1 MLRTADDIKKK
12 FEEVKALAEKKPDN
26 DFLKSV
32 LEQMAEGHDL
42 SSKQEEV
49 LKEIEKEVK
58 EMGEM
63 KKEVADLKKAAQR
76 LATRHAS
83 QSEKLLK
90 SAEEDLV
97 KAANKCDQLAA
108 QLKRA
113 GFHVGELKSVSKMCR
128 NLIADLKGDSDIA
141 RDVSRMEAHRDMRAS
156 SKTAAPSSSFEALS
170 AYWGRE
176 AKKLGRLLGGKVQ
189 TAPAGTYGVRA
200 EVKGKGDSYFFNIF
214 WRSGKLEVVGG
225 MESHPGKYKKNF
237 PLSTPTQ
244 DIFKSIEEYVKK
256 WGK

>member
-1 MLRTADDIKKK
+1 MADDIKKK
-12 FEEVKALAEKKPDN
+12 FEKVKNLAKKKPDN
-26 DFLKSV
+26 DFLNSL
-32 LEQMAEGHDL
+32 LEQMAEGHEL

-58 EMGEM
+58 DMGSM
-63 KKEVADLKKAAQR
+63 KKELADLKKAAQR

-83 QSEKLLK
+83 QSEKLLE
-90 SAEEDLV
+90 SAVGDLT

-113 GFHVGELKSVSKMCR
+113 GFHTGELKAVSKMCR

-141 RDVSRMEAHRDMRAS
+141 QDISRMEAHRDMRAS
-156 SKTAAPSSSFEALS
+156 NKTAAPSSSFEALS

-176 AKKLGRLLGGKVQ
+176 AKKLGRILGGKAQ

-200 EVKGKGDSYFFNIF
+200 EVKGKGFFNIF

-225 MESHPGKYKKNF
+225 IDSHPGKYKKNF

-244 DIFKSIEEYVKK
+244 DIFKSIDEYVKK
-256 WGK
+256 WS